1 MESVGTILTRVY
13 TSRAQL
19 PVEGATVAFLRR
31 EAGGK
36 RELLAVRVTD
46 RSGRT
51 APVEV
56 STPALS
62 ASEHP
67 GTERPFAVCDIWA
80 EAPGYEL
87 QAVDN
92 VQVFPGTQTL
102 QELELIPLPERAPAG
117 TAQPPVDIPP
127 QSL

>member
-31 EAGGK
+31 DAGGK
-36 RELLAVRVTD
+36 RTLLAVRVTD

-56 STPALS
+56 PTPALS
-62 ASEHP
+62 ASEAP
-67 GTERPFAVCDIWA
+67 GGGQPFAVCDIWA

-92 VQVFPGTQTL
+92 VQIFPGTQTL
-102 QELELIPLPERAPAG
+102 QELELVPLPERAPAG
-117 TAQPPVDIPP
+117 TIQTPVDIPP

>member
-1 MESVGTILTRVY
+1 MESVGPMLTRVY

-19 PVEGATVAFLRR
+19 PVEGATVAFLQRN
-31 EAGGK
+31 GGGR

-56 STPALS
+56 ATPTSS
-62 ASEHP
+62 ASESP
-67 GTERPFAVCDIWA
+67 GTSRPFAVCDIWA

-92 VQVFPGTQTL
+92 VQIFPGTQTL

-117 TAQPPVDIPP
+117 TSQPPVNIPP